1 MKAIRLYEYGG
12 PEVLRFEDLPTPM
25 PEAGQ
30 ALVRI
35 EAAGV
40 NFIDLNQRLG
50 VGRPPTFP
58 QPLGLEGAGVVEAV
72 GPATDGVRVGDRV
85 AWQMLP
91 GSYATHA
98 ALAADRLITLPD
110 GVGTRTAAAATLQGL
125 TAHCLTH
132 TTYPIARGDTC
143 LVHAAAGGVGLFV
156 TQMAKMRGARVI
168 ATVSSEE
175 KARAARAA
183 GADEVIVHTQADF
196 VKEVERLTGGR
207 GVDVVYD
214 GVGKDTFDKSF
225 ACLRPAG
232 YMVFFGSASGPVGPF
247 DLARLN
253 PRSLTLARCNVAV
266 LTAAHD
272 DLLRRARDV
281 FGWIAAGKLAVRI
294 GKRYALRDAPAAHR
308 DLASRATIGKLLL
321 EPAG

>member
-1 MKAIRLYEYGG
+1 MILIHGG
-12 PEVLRFEDLPTPM
+12 
-25 PEAGQ
+25 
-30 ALVRI
+30 
-35 EAAGV
+35 
-40 NFIDLNQRLG
+40 
-50 VGRPPTFP
+50 
-58 QPLGLEGAGVVEAV
+58 
-72 GPATDGVRVGDRV
+72 
-85 AWQMLP
+85 
-91 GSYATHA
+91 S
-98 ALAADRLITLPD
+98 
-110 GVGTRTAAAATLQGL
+110 
-125 TAHCLTH
+125 
-132 TTYPIARGDTC
+132 
-143 LVHAAAGGVGLFV
+143 GGVGSFAVQL
-156 TQMAKMRGARVI
+156 AKARGARVI